1 MHARTGEGIIL
12 AILAVIGVA
21 DKFELSACH
30 NTGMVGGLAALGLLL
45 ISVCVSAT
53 KRKKRINA
61 TAWKARGPKLRAF
74 TL

>member
-30 NTGMVGGLAALGLLL
+30 NTGMVSSLAALGMLL
-45 ISVCVSAT
+45 ISLCVSGT
-53 KRKKRINA
+53 RRKE
-61 TAWKARGPKLRAF
+61 
-74 TL
+74 